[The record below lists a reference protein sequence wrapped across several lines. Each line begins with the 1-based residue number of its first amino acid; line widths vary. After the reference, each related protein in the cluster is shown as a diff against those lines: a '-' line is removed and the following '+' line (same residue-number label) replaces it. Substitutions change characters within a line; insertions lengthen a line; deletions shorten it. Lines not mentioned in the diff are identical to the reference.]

1 MAHGRH
7 QQIKIAISVA
17 IVRLV
22 VADQDEGGGAH
33 FGHHI
38 QERQRRTLQS
48 KTGIGRNRPESAGM
62 FQVSSSQVG
71 YDFEETGRTQNG
83 GAEAEESGEEAAA
96 VCSNAEAEA
105 FLNQNEQFF
114 NVGRKLRLLRLGRV
128 SVVFFLFRQEAEQ
141 EVGNDVM
148 QRCVASDLVRNQRQR
163 LG

>member
-1 MAHGRH
+1 
-7 QQIKIAISVA
+7 
-17 IVRLV
+17 
-22 VADQDEGGGAH
+22 
-33 FGHHI
+33 
-38 QERQRRTLQS
+38 
-48 KTGIGRNRPESAGM
+48 M